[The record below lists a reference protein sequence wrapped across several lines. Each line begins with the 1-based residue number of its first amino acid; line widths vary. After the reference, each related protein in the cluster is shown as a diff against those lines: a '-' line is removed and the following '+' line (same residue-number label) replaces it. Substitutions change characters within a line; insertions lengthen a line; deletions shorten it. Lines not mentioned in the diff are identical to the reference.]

1 MVGMPGRN
9 NELTRRTD
17 GERKRRIGKKRDKA
31 EETDKSPRKNSKRCP
46 GAGTEGIFIALVL
59 KVFQDL

>member
-17 GERKRRIGKKRDKA
+17 GERKRRIGEKRDKV
-31 EETDKSPRKNSKRCP
+31 EKTDKSPGKIVKDVHEQVP
-46 GAGTEGIFIALVL
+46 
-59 KVFQDL
+59 KVFL